1 MDQQNTTE
9 VRPAHVEIVAPSGHL
24 SSEQCM
30 SPLEEQQEHVE
41 SSMEPVLYKLVPASL
56 LQFDGVYWRW
66 KPL

>member
-9 VRPAHVEIVAPSGHL
+9 VRHAHVETVAPSGHL
-24 SSEQCM
+24 SSEQCR
-30 SPLEEQQEHVE
+30 SPLEEQPEQVE
-41 SSMEPVLYKLVPASL
+41 SSMEPVLYKLVPASS